1 MNSNGH
7 RCESYPCYYCHREIY
22 FSSSPPNTFMC
33 LDKRISMQVGSLEKI
48 SKEHNNY
55 KSDSLYSS
63 SNMVDAEVQT
73 TSSYISDKL
82 AQSSIEIPKN
92 NNSHSISTNTD
103 FDLDYEYCVEE
114 VEKKMNKIKQKQK
127 EEQEKDIKNQ
137 KMINDMD
144 EMLFAM
150 EYSDDEHEPNKN
162 SDVLVPEFDGHIDS
176 LPESVFYDI
185 AEELLLQQ
193 SMEF

>member
-1 MNSNGH
+1 
-7 RCESYPCYYCHREIY
+7 
-22 FSSSPPNTFMC
+22 MC
-33 LDKRISMQVGSLEKI
+33 LDKRISMHVGSLEKNN
-48 SKEHNNY
+48 KEYNNY

-63 SNMVDAEVQT
+63 SNMVDAAVQT

-82 AQSSIEIPKN
+82 AQYSIEIPKN
-92 NNSHSISTNTD
+92 NNSHSISISTNTD

-114 VEKKMNKIKQKQK
+114 AEKKMNEIKQKQK
-127 EEQEKDIKNQ
+127 EEQEKYIKNQ

-193 SMEF
+193 SIEF